1 MCTRMDSLATD
12 SDERQGAEV
21 STHPGR
27 LSCDLVW
34 RPQSTRWRR
43 CGPDPACRGD
53 PGELGPRRRR
63 RRSRW
68 PAEVSYF
75 RGDDD
80 DRGPMD
86 RVAVRDRVRPRQPA
100 SDLVYEGAPSVTVV
114 GVVTG
119 VGEAF
124 ALAGRLGT
132 GPLVDRTRAYWPLI
146 LIGYAVT
153 MVAVLTLGLT
163 SVLWIAAVLVVG
175 ERVARRSAAPPR
187 T

>member
-1 MCTRMDSLATD
+1 MTTGARWTAWRFVTAFGLVSL
-12 SDERQGAEV
+12 
-21 STHPGR
+21 
-27 LSCDLVW
+27 L
-34 RPQSTRWRR
+34 
-43 CGPDPACRGD
+43 
-53 PGELGPRRRR
+53 
-63 RRSRW
+63 
-68 PAEVSYF
+68 
-75 RGDDD
+75 
-80 DRGPMD
+80 
-86 RVAVRDRVRPRQPA
+86 
-100 SDLVYEGAPSVTVV
+100 SDLVYEGARSVTGPFLTTLGASATVV

-132 GPLVDRTRAYWPLI
+132 GPLVDRTRAYWPLV